1 MTTKEKC
8 EEQMLKARPA
18 EASTDKSPK
27 ACQKRYSKSLRLVRE
42 QLEELFP
49 KSEATTG
56 GSNAWYDELLSSAL
70 SEKCN
75 NASLTLREMIRLKR
89 KGWPGGSAR
98 ENDAA
103 MQKAAAD
110 TLDLVKPPLPRC
122 RSSSKA
128 ELRKVVEGVFS
139 TVKKHVTVEESNG
152 GGHHKFVD
160 IICAVRD
167 DFLRLAVKIESLLF
181 KMRKQKEEQAKS
193 EVDVLSGQLKD
204 MKLNPA
210 TVKVVGGNGG
220 A

>member
-1 MTTKEKC
+1 
-8 EEQMLKARPA
+8 MLKARPA
-18 EASTDKSPK
+18 EASTDKTPK
-27 ACQKRYSKSLRLVRE
+27 ACQKRYSKSLSLVGE
-42 QLEELFP
+42 QLVQLLP
-49 KSEATTG
+49 TSETTTG
-56 GSNAWYDELLSSAL
+56 GSNAWYDELLGSAL

-89 KGWPGGSAR
+89 KGWPGESAR

-110 TLDLVKPPLPRC
+110 TLDLVNPPLPRC

-128 ELRKVVEGVFS
+128 ELRKVVEKVFS
-139 TVKKHVTVEESNG
+139 TVKKCVTEESNG

-160 IICAVRD
+160 ICAVRNG
-167 DFLRLAVKIESLLF
+167 FLKLAVEIESLLF

-193 EVDVLSGQLKD
+193 EVDVLLGQLKD

-210 TVKVVGGNGG
+210 TVKVGGGDGG